1 MQLATLKEDI
11 ESLRI
16 EVKQGA
22 SGSVQ
27 QEAKLR
33 DLTQSRDDLMR
44 ERDSTA
50 HQVMNVRNDISD
62 LGDRLKWWRRRRRLD
77 QRSLG

>member
-1 MQLATLKEDI
+1 MHQKAPSAHAHQRRSFPLDSQWQWQLATLKEDI

-33 DLTQSRDDLMR
+33 DLTQARDDLMR
-44 ERDSTA
+44 ERDSKKVDTW
-50 HQVMNVRNDISD
+50 
-62 LGDRLKWWRRRRRLD
+62 K
-77 QRSLG
+77 